1 MRGAAIPENAAL
13 ELLRDAV
20 DERCGRLIFGNIGH
34 VLDSIRSDP
43 RFKDLT
49 RAVRLRLDA

>member
-43 RFKDLT
+43 RFKDLM
-49 RAVRLRLDA
+49 RAVGMRLDA